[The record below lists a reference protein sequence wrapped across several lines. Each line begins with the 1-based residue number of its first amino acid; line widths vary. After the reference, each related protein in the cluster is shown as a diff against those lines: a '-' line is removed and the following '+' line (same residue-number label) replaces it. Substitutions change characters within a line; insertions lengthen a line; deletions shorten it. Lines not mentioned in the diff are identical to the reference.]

1 MDIYNQCLDIINDK
15 NQLNYQDLNTKWK
28 TFKEKYP
35 QLYNML
41 TIESTID
48 LNMLK
53 FMCEMCEKN
62 MKSTKEEQLENE
74 FMVGDVLAKK
84 YLYNK
89 FNEPTSEHKELI
101 KKSLREKL
109 NK

>member
-1 MDIYNQCLDIINDK
+1 MDIYNQCLEIINDK
-15 NQLNYQDLNTKWK
+15 TKLNYQELNIKWVN
-28 TFKEKYP
+28 FKENYS

-41 TIESTID
+41 TIENNID

-62 MKSTKEEQLENE
+62 LNSSKEEQLENE
-74 FMVGDVLAKK
+74 FIVGDTLAKK

-89 FNEPTSEHKELI
+89 FNEPTAEHKAKI
-101 KKSLREKL
+101 KESLREKL
-109 NK
+109 NT